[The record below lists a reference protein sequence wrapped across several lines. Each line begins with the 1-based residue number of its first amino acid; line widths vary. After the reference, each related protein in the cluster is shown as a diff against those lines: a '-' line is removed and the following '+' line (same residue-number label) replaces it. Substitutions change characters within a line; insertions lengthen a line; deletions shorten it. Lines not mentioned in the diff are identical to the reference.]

1 MPLQDTKK
9 VPEAI
14 VQLQEQLDQWRS
26 VQKRRTKLPESFWQ
40 AAVELAKQYGIFQ
53 TAHPLR
59 LDYMGLKKRL
69 GESAAPDRRS
79 PQAAFVELRTLPSA
93 LHECDIEI
101 ESAGRA
107 KLRIQWK
114 STVAPDWAGLLR
126 AWREVEG

>member
-1 MPLQDTKK
+1 MPLQNTKE

-26 VQKRRTKLPESFWQ
+26 VQKGRTKLPESFWQ
-40 AAVELAKQYGIFQ
+40 AAVDLAKQHGVFQ

-59 LDYMGLKKRL
+59 LDYMRLKKRL
-69 GESAAPDRRS
+69 GASAGPSRT
-79 PQAAFVELRTLPSA
+79 PQAAFVELGTLPTVV
-93 LHECDIEI
+93 HECAMEF